1 MILTKDGL
9 ILKVQRIP
17 LFFSFFFWL
26 SYHNLALERKIR
38 NQHEFQKKSF

>member
-17 LFFSFFFWL
+17 FFFFFWL
-26 SYHNLALERKIR
+26 SCHNLALERKIR
-38 NQHEFQKKSF
+38 NQPELQKKSF